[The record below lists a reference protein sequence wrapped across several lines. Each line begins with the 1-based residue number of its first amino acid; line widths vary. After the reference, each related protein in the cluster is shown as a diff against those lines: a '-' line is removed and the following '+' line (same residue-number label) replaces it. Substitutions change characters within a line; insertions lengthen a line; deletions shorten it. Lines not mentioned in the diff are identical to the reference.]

1 MCKYNTKEV
10 WKDVEGFE
18 GRYQVSNF
26 GRVKSLDREITNL
39 VGRTYS
45 VKGVVLRQTLRNGY
59 QRVILSLDG
68 KATHVS
74 VHRLVAL
81 AFVANPENK
90 EYVHHINS
98 DKMNNHM
105 DNLEW
110 VTPLENSRDARRNN
124 LYISGSRSPNS
135 KLEIE
140 VIPNILD
147 LYFNKGLFQSEIG
160 EKYNVSQSTIS
171 CVIRGESWHYEEDGR
186 LEEYLNAVRKEEGG
200 HLNAT

>member
-171 CVIRGESWHYEEDGR
+171 CVIRGESWHYEEDSR

>member
-1 MCKYNTKEV
+1 MCKYNTEEV
-10 WKDVEGFE
+10 WKDIEGFE
-18 GRYQVSNF
+18 GIYQVSNF

-81 AFVANPENK
+81 AFVDNPENK
-90 EYVHHINS
+90 EYVHHIDS

-110 VTPLENSRDARRNN
+110 ATPLENSRDARINN
-124 LYISGSRSPNS
+124 LYISGSRSPDS

-160 EKYNVSQSTIS
+160 EKYNVSQSMIS
-171 CVIRGESWHYEEDGR
+171 HVIRGESWHYEEDSR
-186 LEEYLNAVRKEEGG
+186 LEEYLNAVRKEEGR